1 METCVRAFI
10 FDEDDNVLLVRNAS
24 DQLWVLP
31 GGHTEE
37 GETIYETLEREI
49 HEELGLDINILW
61 SETIFSDR
69 NVVSYPLP
77 VCVRKVKYEHRN
89 KWMIQIMEFDFF
101 ARSQGIVELPEDS
114 EIYDYQWI
122 SQDDF
127 LAMEAGVETWR
138 SLQEILEQ
146 NQELLELL

>member
-49 HEELGLDINILW
+49 HEELGLDITILW
-61 SETIFSDR
+61 SETVFSDR
-69 NVVSYPLP
+69 NVVAYPLP

-101 ARSQGIVELPEDS
+101 ARSQGIVELPSDS

-127 LAMEAGVETWR
+127 LAMEDGVETR
-138 SLQEILEQ
+138 KSMQEILEQ

>member
-49 HEELGLDINILW
+49 HEEL
-61 SETIFSDR
+61 
-69 NVVSYPLP
+69 
-77 VCVRKVKYEHRN
+77 
-89 KWMIQIMEFDFF
+89 
-101 ARSQGIVELPEDS
+101 
-114 EIYDYQWI
+114 
-122 SQDDF
+122 
-127 LAMEAGVETWR
+127 
-138 SLQEILEQ
+138 
-146 NQELLELL
+146 

>member
-10 FDEDDNVLLVRNAS
+10 FDEDDNLLLVRNAS

-37 GETIYETLEREI
+37 EETIYQTLEREI

-61 SETIFSDR
+61 SETVFSDR
-69 NVVSYPLP
+69 NVVAYPLP
-77 VCVRKVKYEHRN
+77 VSIRKVKYEHRN
-89 KWMIQIMEFDFF
+89 KGMVQKLEFDFF
-101 ARSQGIVELPEDS
+101 ARSQGVIELPNDS

-138 SLQEILEQ
+138 SMQEILEQ